1 MKRLFTILFAAAA
14 LAVAATGCYDDSFL
28 QSQINE
34 LKDRV
39 GTLEEQMRTANSNI
53 GNLTTLVE
61 ALGKK
66 LTVTSIEEKDGTYT
80 INFSE
85 GAPITIKNG
94 VSPQIGVKQDSDG
107 IYYWTLNGDWLLD
120 AQGNKLRVTGED
132 GAPGLPG
139 ESATAPKL
147 DIVDGYWYISTDD
160 GATWEKLGKATGENG
175 QDGDAFFKAI
185 DWDAAYLY
193 LTMADGTKLTISRGT
208 YGIKQ
213 LAVVPDYSDGSVMID
228 GDAATM
234 RFDVRPAPAA
244 SGLRHLPKDNYSLNV
259 AYTMTKAAAG
269 DELNL
274 SVTGVMIEDGRITIT
289 VDASALDASFRKG
302 TLGANA
308 NLTITYDQFNQVM
321 SGYFPL
327 TYFDKFNGHDYV
339 DLGLS
344 VVWATCNVDA
354 IHPAGS
360 GGFYAWGEL
369 NEKPKYEWSNYLWAD
384 GVYDKLT
391 KYCTNEAYG
400 TFDNARFLADDD
412 DVAHQKWGG
421 AWRLPNKAEMEE
433 LCNQANCSSVWTIEN
448 GVVGRKFTSKKEG
461 YTDKSIFLPA
471 YGFYDGAVN
480 KMTTAGFYWSSSLIT
495 ATPYGAYCL
504 EITSG
509 AAFTYE
515 EERYRGF
522 LVRPVVSAPGPDPE
536 PVLGTLD
543 NPFTPAQAAEAV
555 KDLSW
560 TSNTVYE
567 YLDDVYVKGNI
578 SRILDKG
585 TFTEGGTYGNASFFI
600 SEDGTT
606 DEFYCFRILYLG
618 NKKFATGQTDI
629 KVGDDVIIHGQLM
642 NYRGTTPETVS
653 GKAYIYSLNGKTE

>member
-1 MKRLFTILFAAAA
+1 MDYSYLCENSAKSNHMKRLFTILFAAAA

-193 LTMADGTKLTISRGT
+193 ITMADGTKLTISRGT
-208 YGIKQ
+208 YGIRQ
-213 LAVVPDYSDGSVMID
+213 LAVIPDYSDGSVKIA
-228 GDAATM
+228 GPSAAI
-234 RFDVRPAPAA
+234 RFDVRPASASASLRELPA
-244 SGLRHLPKDNYSLNV
+244 DNYNLNV
-259 AYTMTKAAAG
+259 AYTMTKSAPG
-269 DELNL
+269 DGVSLP
-274 SVTGVMIEDGRITIT
+274 VTEVAVEDGRITVT
-289 VDASALDASFRKG
+289 VDASALDESFLKG
-302 TLGANA
+302 SLGASA
-308 NLTITYDQFNQVM
+308 NLTVTYDQFNQVM

-327 TYFDKFNGHDYV
+327 YFDRYNGHEYV

-344 VVWATCNVDA
+344 VKWATCNIGA
-354 IHPAGS
+354 SSPE
-360 GGFYAWGEL
+360 GFGNYYAWGETESKEDYRL
-369 NEKPKYEWSNYLWAD
+369 STYKHAKGSWD
-384 GVYDKLT
+384 TLT
-391 KYCTNEAYG
+391 KYCQKDKTTFWDGEGEPDGLTTLEPEDDAARVNWGGSWRMPTYDEMKELIDECTWTMTDNYYG
-400 TFDNARFLADDD
+400 TG
-412 DVAHQKWGG
+412 VAGMV
-421 AWRLPNKAEMEE
+421 ATSNKP
-433 LCNQANCSSVWTIEN
+433 
-448 GVVGRKFTSKKEG
+448 G
-461 YTDKSIFLPA
+461 YTDKSVFLPA
-471 YGFYDGAVN
+471 
-480 KMTTAGFYWSSSLIT
+480 AGNMSKQEWSGDETLYWSSTLNS
-495 ATPYGAYCL
+495 TPNSARA
-504 EITSG
+504 I
-509 AAFTYE
+509 
-515 EERYRGF
+515 GF
-522 LVRPVVSAPGPDPE
+522 KTKGIYKAREFSTDGLPIRPVIDYDP
-536 PVLGTLD
+536 
-543 NPFTPAQAAEAV
+543 
-555 KDLSW
+555 
-560 TSNTVYE
+560 
-567 YLDDVYVKGNI
+567 
-578 SRILDKG
+578 
-585 TFTEGGTYGNASFFI
+585 
-600 SEDGTT
+600 
-606 DEFYCFRILYLG
+606 
-618 NKKFATGQTDI
+618 
-629 KVGDDVIIHGQLM
+629 
-642 NYRGTTPETVS
+642 
-653 GKAYIYSLNGKTE
+653 